1 MTDDFEILLH
11 WGIVPQYR
19 QSIAFRNSLLGRVA
33 LPARPVPRNA
43 GFSFSEFTRT
53 FT

>member
-19 QSIAFRNSLLGRVA
+19 QSIAFRNSLLRSAWEKWRHG
-33 LPARPVPRNA
+33 
-43 GFSFSEFTRT
+43 SF
-53 FT
+53 